1 MTPGS
6 AMARGCWAEIARL
19 GRSRVDLILLT
30 VMPALLLALMGAMIS
45 GGSLRDEPVVIVD
58 RDGSAVA
65 RAIRRTIDGSP
76 MLKVVAV
83 LPDIAPAMSMIRS
96 ERALAVLV
104 IPRGVGEADAPPVEL
119 LYQAQFLAS
128 GSIAQAA
135 MRAAATQTIAQ
146 ATPRLIGANGV
157 VSLPIP
163 LPGVRVTLLGNQTV
177 SLGWYLGL
185 LLGPAVIHLLFAV
198 SAIGAVAPLMVDRA
212 FASHARATPHAR
224 WNLVGRLGPHV
235 VACWLWGIVWI
246 VALTLLG
253 DYRFLG
259 SIWAVA
265 AGLGLLSLATVGV
278 ALFLIVV
285 TREVATALSGAV
297 IVAGSALAYSGAS
310 LPIDGAPWFARG
322 WSAVLPLTHYVRFEM
337 DVMIGAHARPL
348 LVEAGVMLLYP
359 VLAGGAGLWL
369 FGRSAHAR

>member
-6 AMARGCWAEIARL
+6 AMARGWWAEIARL

-30 VMPALLLALMGAMIS
+30 LMPALLLALMGAMIS

-58 RDGSAVA
+58 RDGGAIA

-96 ERALAVLV
+96 EHALAVLV
-104 IPRGVGEADAPPVEL
+104 IPRGVGEADPPPVEI

-128 GSIAQAA
+128 GSIAQAT
-135 MRAAATQTIAQ
+135 MRAAATQAIAQ
-146 ATPRLIGANGV
+146 ATPRLVGANGV

-212 FASHARATPHAR
+212 FASHARATPRAR
-224 WNLVGRLGPHV
+224 WNLVGRLAPMGWH
-235 VACWLWGIVWI
+235 
-246 VALTLLG
+246 
-253 DYRFLG
+253 
-259 SIWAVA
+259 
-265 AGLGLLSLATVGV
+265 AG
-278 ALFLIVV
+278 
-285 TREVATALSGAV
+285 
-297 IVAGSALAYSGAS
+297 SGAS
-310 LPIDGAPWFARG
+310 SGSSP
-322 WSAVLPLTHYVRFEM
+322 
-337 DVMIGAHARPL
+337 
-348 LVEAGVMLLYP
+348 
-359 VLAGGAGLWL
+359 
-369 FGRSAHAR
+369 

>member
-6 AMARGCWAEIARL
+6 AMARGWWAEIARL
-19 GRSRVDLILLT
+19 GRSQVDLILLT

-65 RAIRRTIDGSP
+65 RAIQRTIDGSP

-104 IPRGVGEADAPPVEL
+104 IPRGVGEADAPPVEI

-128 GSIAQAA
+128 GSIAQAT
-135 MRAAATQTIAQ
+135 MRAAATRAIAQ
-146 ATPRLIGANGV
+146 ATPRLVGANGV

-224 WNLVGRLGPHV
+224 WNLVGRLGPHG

-285 TREVATALSGAV
+285 TREVATALSAAV

-310 LPIDGAPWFARG
+310 LPIDGAPWFARV

>member
-6 AMARGCWAEIARL
+6 AMARGWWAEIARL

-30 VMPALLLALMGAMIS
+30 LMPALLLALMGVMIS

-104 IPRGVGEADAPPVEL
+104 IPRGVGRADAPPVEI

-135 MRAAATQTIAQ
+135 MRAAATQAIAQ

-198 SAIGAVAPLMVDRA
+198 SAIGAVAPLMVDRT

-224 WNLVGRLGPHV
+224 WNLVGRLAPHGL
-235 VACWLWGIVWI
+235 ACWLWGIVWI
-246 VALTLLG
+246 VALTMLG

-259 SIWAVA
+259 SVWAVA

-285 TREVATALSGAV
+285 TREVATALSAAV

-310 LPIDGAPWFARG
+310 LPIDGAPWFARV

>member
-6 AMARGCWAEIARL
+6 AMARGWWAEIARL
-19 GRSRVDLILLT
+19 RRSRVDLILLT

-83 LPDIAPAMSMIRS
+83 LPDIAPALSMIRS

-104 IPRGVGEADAPPVEL
+104 IPRGVGRADAPPVEI

-135 MRAAATQTIAQ
+135 MRAAATQAIAQ
-146 ATPRLIGANGV
+146 ATPRLVGANGV

-198 SAIGAVAPLMVDRA
+198 SAIGAVAPLMVDHA

-265 AGLGLLSLATVGV
+265 AGLGLLSLATIGV

-285 TREVATALSGAV
+285 TREVATALSAAV

-310 LPIDGAPWFARG
+310 LPIDGAAWFARV
-322 WSAVLPLTHYVRFEM
+322 WSAVLPLTHYIRFEM
-337 DVMIGAHARPL
+337 DVMIGAHTRPL
-348 LVEAGVMLLYP
+348 LVEAGAMLLYP